1 VRLPNCD
8 RAFIQPQKLTGYL
21 LSETHSVGRSKAKRL
36 RAVGFNDENV
46 AMLEQAI
53 LQIATS
59 QPVKDAIDTPHG
71 VKYVIEGTIATP
83 NRAIIAFRTVW
94 IIDTGETF
102 PRFVTA
108 HPL

>member
-1 VRLPNCD
+1 MKLPNCD

-21 LSETHSVGRSKAKRL
+21 LSETHSVGGSKAKRL

-46 AMLEQAI
+46 AMLEQEL

-59 QPVKDAIDTPHG
+59 QPVKDLTETLHG

-83 NRAIIAFRTVW
+83 NGVTLALRTVW
-94 IIDTGETF
+94 IIDTGETS